1 VEERS
6 LDLPLLK
13 VREVKLKKRVG
24 KKNVN
29 GKEYRY
35 EYYTLPLLLYI
46 PKQIAERIKDY
57 IREKMKTHIYE
68 VDVSKLRDEQLKS
81 KAVEAGV
88 NDYSIRLWRDLNNIA
103 GVDIS
108 LDKVKAVLL
117 FHHIYLPLPWIPI
130 RQYIKH

>member
-1 VEERS
+1 MEERS

-46 PKQIAERIKDY
+46 PKQIAERSDGFVLEYYDGGVFVLRPKA
-57 IREKMKTHIYE
+57 
-68 VDVSKLRDEQLKS
+68 SKEGG
-81 KAVEAGV
+81 A
-88 NDYSIRLWRDLNNIA
+88 
-103 GVDIS
+103 
-108 LDKVKAVLL
+108 
-117 FHHIYLPLPWIPI
+117 
-130 RQYIKH
+130 